1 MAQYA
6 EAMGW
11 TVRVCEPSQLAEA
24 IEGRS
29 VDLVLC
35 WRLAEITDIHS
46 LYATCNRHN
55 VDILPIAQS
64 CSALAE

>member
-6 EAMGW
+6 VAMGW
-11 TVRVCEPSQLAEA
+11 TVRVCEPSQLADA
-24 IEGRS
+24 IAGRS

-35 WRLAEITDIHS
+35 WRLADITDIDT
-46 LYATCNRHN
+46 LYATCTRHN